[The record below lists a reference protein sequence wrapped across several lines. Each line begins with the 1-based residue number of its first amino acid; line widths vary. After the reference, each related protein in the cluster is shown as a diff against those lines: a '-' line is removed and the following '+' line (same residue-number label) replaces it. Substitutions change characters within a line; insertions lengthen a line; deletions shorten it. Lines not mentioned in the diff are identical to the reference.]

1 MGYITIVGLGPGAP
15 EQITKEAFR
24 VLRSSSNI
32 FIRTVKHPSVKRLL
46 RGKQYESFDYCYEQA
61 NSFEKVYETITDIL
75 TKKAET
81 ENIVYAV
88 PGHPCIG
95 EAVTKL
101 LRKHLLPEE
110 LKIIPGLSFIDV
122 VLPLVNCDPVN
133 GLIII
138 DALEIEKFQFPAQL
152 PAVIMHLYSKE
163 VASCVKLH
171 LLETMDPESMIT
183 VIRAAGVKGKEETYT
198 IPLYELDRQS
208 YIDHLVTLFV
218 PPPAAINTA
227 FVSPTA
233 NGYWSRLISIMDTL
247 REEGGCP
254 WDREQTF
261 KSLEP
266 YLVEETYEVKRALEK
281 ESWEEL
287 PEELGD
293 LLLQIVFLSRIAK
306 EDKLFTINDV
316 VDSIINKLIRRHP
329 HVFKEKVEES
339 ASCGKVAGTIATSE
353 EVVRNWEA
361 IKKTEG
367 KGERSSVMDGVPE
380 SLPALHQAD
389 LIQQRARGVGFDWP
403 EKEGAIDK
411 LKEELSELEHEIRN
425 NSDFI
430 EDELGDFFFALVNVA
445 RRLNIDS
452 ERALRKTIAKFKNRF
467 NYMETKVNSANRQLS
482 SYTLSE
488 LDLFW
493 NEAKELEQKGRR

>member
-1 MGYITIVGLGPGAP
+1 M
-15 EQITKEAFR
+15 
-24 VLRSSSNI
+24 
-32 FIRTVKHPSVKRLL
+32 
-46 RGKQYESFDYCYEQA
+46 
-61 NSFEKVYETITDIL
+61 

-101 LRKHLLPEE
+101 LRKQLAPEE

-138 DALEIEKFQFPAQL
+138 DALEIEKFQFPAQH
-152 PAVIMHLYSKE
+152 PAIIMHLYSKE

-218 PPPAAINTA
+218 PVPLQKTAGSATPLRGPSAPPVAGSST
-227 FVSPTA
+227 

-329 HVFKEKVEES
+329 HVFKEKVEEVVDPAAFGRS
-339 ASCGKVAGTIATSE
+339 KIPPQVGAAKGGAAETIATSE

-361 IKKTEG
+361 IKKAEG
-367 KGERSSVMDGVPE
+367 KGKRNSVMDGVPE

-425 NSDFI
+425 NSGFI
-430 EDELGDFFFALVNVA
+430 EDEFGDFFFALVNVA

-452 ERALRKTIAKFKNRF
+452 ERALRKTISKFKNRF